1 MLLLTAPRGTPP
13 PLRRLII
20 PFLFVTALF
29 VTLYM
34 RRVEPDFLTTEIRG
48 QAMGT
53 SYLIKVVSPAET
65 PASYQALS
73 DGVQAAI
80 GQVNRSMSTYLAD
93 SEISQLNGHGANSPF
108 DASSDLRAVLAKAL
122 AISEETRGAF
132 DPTIGPVV
140 NAWGFGPDKASEPPS
155 EGALNAA
162 RARVGYKKIR
172 IDETTGRI
180 TKSQADVYVD
190 LSAIAKGYAVDQVAK
205 TLSEAGQRDFLV
217 EIGGELRTSGLNH
230 RRKPWRLAVERPGAG
245 MGEVHKNAIIDLGT
259 GAMATSGDYRN
270 FYEVDGKRVSHTID
284 PRTGRPIT
292 HSLSS
297 VTVVAETCM
306 EADGWATALN
316 VLGPDEA
323 MALAEKNGLKIFM
336 LIRGKD
342 GYQER
347 ATEGFTAL
355 RSILKQPE

>member
-53 SYLIKVVSPAET
+53 SYLVKVVSAADT

-73 DGVQAAI
+73 AGVQTAI
-80 GQVNRSMSTYLAD
+80 ERVNQSMSTYLD
-93 SEISQLNGHGANSPF
+93 ESEISQLNRQSADVPF
-108 DASSDLRAVLAKAL
+108 EASKDLRAVLAQAL
-122 AISEETRGAF
+122 VISRETGGAF
-132 DPTIGPVV
+132 DPTVGPVV
-140 NAWGFGPDKASEPPS
+140 NAWGFGPNKTTKPPPETELRS
-155 EGALNAA
+155 AQ
-162 RARVGYKKIR
+162 ARVGFKKIR
-172 IDETTGRI
+172 IDESTQTI
-180 TKSQADVYVD
+180 HKAQADVYVD
-190 LSAIAKGYAVDQVAK
+190 LSAIAKGYAVDQVTAF
-205 TLSEAGQRDFLV
+205 LVESGQRDFLV

-230 RRKPWRLAVERPGAG
+230 RRKPWRLAVERPGPG
-245 MGEVHKNAIIDLGT
+245 QGDVHKNAIIDLGT

-270 FYEVDGKRVSHTID
+270 FYEVDGQRVSHTID

-292 HSLSS
+292 HSLTS
-297 VTVVAETCM
+297 VTVVAPTCM

-323 MALAEKNGLKIFM
+323 MGLAEKKKLNVFM
-336 LIRGKD
+336 LIRGKE
-342 GYQER
+342 GFEER

-355 RSILKQPE
+355 RSNLKRPE